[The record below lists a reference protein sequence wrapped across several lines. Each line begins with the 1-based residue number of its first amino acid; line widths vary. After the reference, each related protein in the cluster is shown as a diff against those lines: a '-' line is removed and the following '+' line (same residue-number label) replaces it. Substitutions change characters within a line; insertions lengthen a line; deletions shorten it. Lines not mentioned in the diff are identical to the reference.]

1 MKRTVMFLLILLT
14 AVVAFAAPQHGRTIL
29 PPPAMAEFLSLNE
42 QQSDQMK
49 SLRETLQSTVEPLRE
64 QIRANRDALE
74 AALAAGDSA
83 KAGEIAT
90 ANYAIRNQIKAA
102 ADSFQ
107 TSFAA
112 LLTPEQKAK
121 WSVYQEIAQLRG
133 RRPERGEG
141 RRR

>member
-1 MKRTVMFLLILLT
+1 MKRTLMFILVLLT
-14 AVVAFAAPQHGRTIL
+14 AVTALAAPQRGHGIL
-29 PPPAMAEFLSLNE
+29 PPLAMAEFLSLSE

-49 SLRETLQSTVEPLRE
+49 SLRETLQSTVEPLRD
-64 QIRANRDALE
+64 QLHANRDAMD

-83 KAGEIAT
+83 KAGQLAT

-112 LLTPEQKAK
+112 LLTPEQQAK

-133 RRPERGEG
+133 KRPERGARG
-141 RRR
+141 R